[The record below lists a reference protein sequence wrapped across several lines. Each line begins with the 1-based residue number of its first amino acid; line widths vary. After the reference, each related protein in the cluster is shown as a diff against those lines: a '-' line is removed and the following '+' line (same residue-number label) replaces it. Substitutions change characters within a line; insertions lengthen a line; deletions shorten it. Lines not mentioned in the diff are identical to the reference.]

1 MTTLIVTKLQSSGT
15 ADYSVSEV
23 DYQLEETL
31 KEFSLY
37 SPHIVPMVFRIE
49 SRTGYD
55 VTGTASKLTDAVKG
69 QFLAAD
75 VGKVVHN
82 ITDNTWAVVTAYDST
97 TVLSISADIMDAN
110 EEYRIYNKECWNK
123 KQIYLG
129 DVPENYQIDSVEYTI
144 GNRRNFKRL
153 DKVLEI
159 DVDWVDDSDST
170 LDNLGNID
178 VLVRFQKPHVLC
190 QLTDTV
196 GSLAAT
202 AAIAATAI
210 SGSSL
215 QAAGT
220 IEVGEEFTVTGHK
233 SVYVV
238 ASGTTIASN
247 TAAWGIYPPLE
258 AALGVAST
266 AIIINFRAT
275 SLTPELEDIFA
286 DMCAGQ
292 LAINKAPKYI
302 NTVVLGAPN
311 AWQNYA
317 EWGERK
323 YANALAKLRRNTP
336 PKTNKR
342 YPTD

>member
-1 MTTLIVTKLQSSGT
+1 MTTLITQKLQSAST
-15 ADYSVSEV
+15 ADYSTSEV
-23 DYQLEETL
+23 DNQIRETL
-31 KEFSLY
+31 KEMS
-37 SPHIVPMVFRIE
+37 SIIPHIVPMIFKIE
-49 SRTGYD
+49 SRYGVD
-55 VTGTASKLTDAVKG
+55 VTGTTSKLTDSVKA

-82 ITDNTWAVVTAYDST
+82 TTDNTWAVITAYDST
-97 TVLSISADIMDAN
+97 SVVSLSADIMDAN
-110 EEYRIYNKECWNK
+110 EDYEIYNKQCRNK

-129 DVPENYQIDSVEYTI
+129 DVPENYEIHSIEYTV
-144 GNRRNFKRL
+144 GNRRNWTRF
-153 DKVLEI
+153 DNIVEI

-170 LDNLGNID
+170 LTDLGNID
-178 VLVRFQKPHVLC
+178 VLIRFKKPHVLC
-190 QLTDTV
+190 QLTDLLGNV
-196 GSLAAT
+196 AAT
-202 AAIAATAI
+202 AAIASTAV

-220 IEVGEEFTVTGHK
+220 IEVGEEFTITGHR

-238 ASGTTIASN
+238 ATGTTIASN
-247 TAAWGIYPPLE
+247 TAAWGIYPPSE
-258 AALGVAST
+258 IALASGT
-266 AIIINFRAT
+266 ATVITFRGS
-275 SLTPELEDIFA
+275 SLDPAQEDIFA

-302 NTVVLGAPN
+302 NTVVIGAPN
-311 AWQNYA
+311 AWQNFI